1 MLVVDMLPLMLCASS
16 STCVTLERQLQRS
29 SVGLK
34 VNAVHA
40 STLPQLVQ
48 HVFGDFAGMYPRRLP
63 LYRALFCTMQPNAG
77 DGGNGGGVGLG
88 GDGWGGISGGGG
100 VGAPSSAPLTAP
112 AARLKPATLENIWHV
127 PRSVAK
133 VK

>member
-16 STCVTLERQLQRS
+16 STYVTLERQLQRS

-48 HVFGDFAGMYPRRLP
+48 HVFGDFAGMYPRSLP
-63 LYRALFCTMQPNAG
+63 LYRALFSTMQPNAG
-77 DGGNGGGVGLG
+77 DGGNGGFGLC
-88 GDGWGGISGGGG
+88 GDG
-100 VGAPSSAPLTAP
+100 
-112 AARLKPATLENIWHV
+112 
-127 PRSVAK
+127 
-133 VK
+133 